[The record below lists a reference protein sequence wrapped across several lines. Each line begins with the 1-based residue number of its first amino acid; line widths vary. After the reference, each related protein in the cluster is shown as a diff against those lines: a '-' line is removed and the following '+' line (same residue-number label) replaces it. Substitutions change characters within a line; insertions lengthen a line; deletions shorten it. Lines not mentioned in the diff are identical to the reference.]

1 MSRSKLEIYGDIL
14 KVLADKGPLKPK
26 DIMCETNVKDSL
38 LKGYLDFLVQQ
49 GLLGKQIVR
58 KHQVVFVINQRGIK
72 VLNYFKKLSLELPI
86 FEEPQT
92 IIKYLTE
99 LSIDAY

>member
-14 KVLADKGPLKPK
+14 KVLADRGPLKLK
-26 DIMCETNVKDSL
+26 DIMCETNVKDSM

-49 GLLGKQIVR
+49 GLVGKQIVR
-58 KHQVVFVINQRGIK
+58 KNLVFVINERGIK
-72 VLNYFKKLSLELPI
+72 VLSYFKKLSLELPI